1 MKKWRVATAVCVLGL
16 MAAADARACASCGCS
31 LGTDWADLN
40 ASTKGGFTFDLR
52 YDDLDQDQLR
62 HGTGTISPVA
72 ASRIVNDGNP
82 QEVETY
88 TRNQYLTATL
98 DYSSGG
104 NWGVNV
110 SVPYLDRDHETLGT
124 ASDGLTEGPGGGSYV
139 SSTSDFGDIK
149 IIGRYSGFLPRH
161 NFGILFGLKLPT
173 GKTGLTGTSTD
184 PTQPAPVT
192 IDPGLQPGTGT
203 TDLIT
208 GAYFADSLNMDWV
221 YYSQF
226 LYQRAFDTVRQYR
239 PGDSYNLSLGLK
251 YLGFDRFTPQIQL
264 NARYVRHD
272 TGAAADTVS
281 TGGTLVYLSPGV
293 NVPVTKTVALY
304 GFVQVPVYQG
314 VNGVQLAPKY
324 ITSVGVRYA
333 F

>member
-1 MKKWRVATAVCVLGL
+1 MKKWLASAAVSALGVTAAFDVQ
-16 MAAADARACASCGCS
+16 ACASCGCS

-40 ASTKGGFTFDLR
+40 ASSKGGFQLDLR

-62 HGTGTISPVA
+62 RGTGTISPVA
-72 ASRIVNDGNP
+72 ASRIVNGGNP

-88 TRNQYLTATL
+88 TKNRYLTATL

-104 NWGVNV
+104 NWGVNIA
-110 SVPYLDRDHETLGT
+110 VPYIRRDHETLGT
-124 ASDGLTEGPGGGSYV
+124 ASDGVTEGPGGGSYV
-139 SSTSDFGDIK
+139 SSTSDFGDVRIV
-149 IIGRYSGFLPRH
+149 GRYSGFLPRH
-161 NFGILFGLKLPT
+161 NLGILFGLKLPT

-184 PTQPAPVT
+184 PTSPAPVT

-203 TDLIT
+203 TDLIA
-208 GAYFADSLNMDWV
+208 GAYYAGSLNQDWA
-221 YYSQF
+221 YYGQL
-226 LYQRAFDTVRQYR
+226 LYQRALDTKNDYR

-251 YLGFDRFTPQIQL
+251 YMGFAGFTPQLQL
-264 NARYVRHD
+264 NARGLRHD
-272 TGAAADTVS
+272 TGAAADKIS

-293 NVPVTKTVALY
+293 TVPVSKTTSLY
-304 GFVQVPVYQG
+304 GFVQLPVYQS

-324 ITSVGVRYA
+324 IASAGVRYT

>member
-1 MKKWRVATAVCVLGL
+1 MNKWIIAAGISLLGL
-16 MAAADARACASCGCS
+16 TAAAGAEACASCGCS

-40 ASTKGGFTFDLR
+40 ASTKGGFSLDLR
-52 YDDLDQDQLR
+52 YDYLDQDQLR
-62 HGTGTISPVA
+62 WRTGTISPVA

-88 TRNQYLTATL
+88 TKNQYLTATL

-110 SVPYLDRDHETLGT
+110 SVPYIARDHQTLGT
-124 ASDGLTEGPGGGSYV
+124 ASDGITEGPGGGSYV
-139 SSTSDFGDIK
+139 SSTSDFGDVR

-161 NFGILFGLKLPT
+161 NFGVLFGLKLPT
-173 GKTGLTGTSTD
+173 GRTGLTGTSTD
-184 PTQPAPVT
+184 PTEPEPVT

-203 TDLIT
+203 TDLIA
-208 GAYFADSLNMDWV
+208 GAYYAGSLNMNWV

-226 LYQRAFDTVRQYR
+226 LYQRAFDTVKAYR
-239 PGDSYNLSLGLK
+239 PGDSYNLSFGLK
-251 YLGFDRFTPQIQL
+251 YLGFDRFTPQLQL
-264 NARYVRHD
+264 NARYLRHD
-272 TGAAADTVS
+272 TGAAADQVS

-293 NVPVTKTVALY
+293 NVPVSKRMAVY
-304 GFVQVPVYQG
+304 GFVQLPVYQA

-324 ITSVGVRYA
+324 IASVGVRYS